1 MTSIFLLQFL
11 SAVLFLSIIFLH
23 LAKKNFGAAVAYG
36 IQSSAVTLALLA
48 SFWETGDIFILLV
61 ALSTLTVKVI
71 LAPAFFITLIRR
83 NDFRFSVSTY
93 LNTPL
98 TLIAISVFAALA
110 HSERFLPLTNIV
122 PVHHTLLSMGL
133 SAIFI
138 SIFLIVNRKGALSQ
152 VLGVLSLE
160 NSIVAFAIFAG
171 LEQAPL
177 LSIGILFNL
186 FIWLVIATV
195 FISML
200 FRHFGTLD
208 TSVMKKL
215 KD

>member
-1 MTSIFLLQFL
+1 MSIALLQFL
-11 SAVLFLSIIFLH
+11 SVVLFLSIIFLH
-23 LAKKNFGAAVAYG
+23 LAKKNFGAAIAYG
-36 IQSSAVTLALLA
+36 IQSSAVTLVLLA
-48 SFWETGDIFILLV
+48 SYWETGDILILVV
-61 ALSTLTVKVI
+61 ALLTLIVKVI

-83 NDFRFSVSTY
+83 NDFKFLVSTY

-98 TLIAISVFAALA
+98 TLITLSVFAALA
-110 HSERFLPLTNIV
+110 HSQKLLPLTNII
-122 PVHHTLLSMGL
+122 PVHHALLSMGL

-138 SIFLIVNRKGALSQ
+138 SIFLIVNRKGAFSQ
-152 VLGVLSLE
+152 VLGILSLE

-171 LEQAPL
+171 LEQAPM

-186 FIWLVIATV
+186 FIWLAIATV

-208 TSVMKKL
+208 TSLMKKL